1 METKK
6 VYSAINKVQAALAQS
21 GISKD
26 RKNQQQGYAFRGI
39 DDVYGAVSSLLAQH
53 GLVILPTYE
62 DRTVV
67 ERETKNGGQLSYVT
81 VKGVFTL
88 VSSEDGST
96 ATVTTYGEAMDSGDK
111 ATNKA
116 MSAAY
121 KYACL
126 QAFCIPTEGD
136 NDADAHSH
144 EVAAKSPK
152 NTVETPA
159 NNQVAGIQPQQ
170 LAELA
175 ALSLAADMNV
185 KIEAALK
192 KAGVDSIEKLNTE
205 QAAKLLNWLKK

>member
-26 RKNQQQGYAFRGI
+26 RKNQSQGYSFRGI

-67 ERETKNGGQLSYVT
+67 ERETKSGGQLFYVT

-144 EVAAKSPK
+144 EVAVKSLK
-152 NTVETPA
+152 NTVETPTM
-159 NNQVAGIQPQQ
+159 GIQPQQ

-175 ALSLAADMNV
+175 ALSMAADMHV
-185 KIEAALK
+185 KIDAALK
-192 KAGVDSIEKLNTE
+192 KMNLDSIEKLNTE
-205 QAAKLLNWLKK
+205 QAAKLIKWLNDSHKK